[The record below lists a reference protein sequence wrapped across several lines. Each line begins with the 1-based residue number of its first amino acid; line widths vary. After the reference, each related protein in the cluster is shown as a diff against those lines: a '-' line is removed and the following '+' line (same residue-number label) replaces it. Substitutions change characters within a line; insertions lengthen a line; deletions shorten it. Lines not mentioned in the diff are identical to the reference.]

1 MKIIDFLV
9 KIVNPRK
16 GERIIDPT
24 VGIADFLSLSYVN
37 ANKSLDDNDIYGIDN
52 DEQMVKLAQLN
63 MLLNGDGN
71 ATLKYKPDKGSILFK
86 FKIDKDL
93 VALDPALHKKGNWD
107 HWVDGTKLMKFNVVL
122 TNPPF
127 GENRK
132 FKPKNEADMGIAEL
146 YELWHVARAGGWI
159 DPGLLFLENGY
170 RLLAPNGRI
179 GIVPVEFDRIHRPV
193 GKSA

>member
-1 MKIIDFLV
+1 MFYRFANEFTKAEKAQFITPLRIIDFLV

-107 HWVDGTKLMKFNVVL
+107 HWVDGTKLMKFKGIISL
-122 TNPPF
+122 TTQNSPS
-127 GENRK
+127 GQ
-132 FKPKNEADMGIAEL
+132 
-146 YELWHVARAGGWI
+146 
-159 DPGLLFLENGY
+159 
-170 RLLAPNGRI
+170 RLSGR
-179 GIVPVEFDRIHRPV
+179 R
-193 GKSA
+193 